1 MPVKTNKKM
10 KGDRLNNMQ
19 KTDKFILKCIKKV
32 YCFKYLNKFLFS
44 KNGFGFNELLGIA
57 AAIIVAAFVVIP
69 GLKQFA
75 DSVIDKLGI
84 WWLNISTKIF
94 PVG

>member
-1 MPVKTNKKM
+1 LIKTNINFSRSIKSSKCFITVFNSRYLKK
-10 KGDRLNNMQ
+10 L
-19 KTDKFILKCIKKV
+19 V
-32 YCFKYLNKFLFS
+32 YS
-44 KNGFGFNELLGIA
+44 RNGFGFNELLGIA

-84 WWLNISTKIF
+84 WWINISTKIF
-94 PVG
+94 PTG